1 MLTPAPAPRQPAP
14 RAHVRARR
22 AYLRGWARGWSIPER
37 LSVWQW
43 ADKHRV
49 LVKDTSKEP
58 GRWRTERNPPA
69 RAIMESLSPHSGAE
83 IVTVVAGVQTVK
95 TESLN
100 NLVAYVIDHDP
111 GPLIICQPTQELGNA
126 WKLMRF
132 DPLVETTP
140 SIAAKINTTKRRESS
155 NTLARV
161 KFPGGWLIV
170 SHAASASSLGMYSA
184 RYVLADEVDSYEEL
198 KGGEGDPLMTLR
210 RRADSFGRTRKI
222 YQCSSPKKLM
232 GASLIWREYLAGDQ
246 RELYVPCPHCDH
258 RQILHIDNV
267 LPTGEYLCE
276 ACGTPIPHSAKTD
289 MLARG
294 EWRAKFPERTHHH
307 SYRLPSLY
315 TPLGL
320 GRTWLELHQERATA
334 ESDPA
339 LMKAFVST
347 SLAIPYES
355 SATVTQ
361 DDVKALAEDWAQR
374 HPPKACLLLVAST
387 DCQAN
392 RLETLILGIGR
403 GATPKSPQL
412 YVVDYVVTNGSPVD
426 PDTWDDLEAYL
437 GEPIVNPYGQT
448 LPIRLHAVDSGNWAN
463 EVYLACHARRALGW
477 VPVKGSSTRTAP
489 LIGPPK
495 PHDLNWRGQ
504 AVKNGGAHHMI
515 GTDHAKDTLLDR
527 LAAATT
533 QTRAERWWHLP
544 CDLPDAWYAG
554 IVAEQRDPE
563 TGRWYKTTTSARNEP
578 VDTAVYAW
586 AIAHLSG
593 TPRLGGGRIVKLQH
607 MTQRDWEQLEA
618 AMCPVQID
626 LFADPAATP
635 SPAPAAA
642 PLAPSIPSAT
652 PTQPARTPSRWSPPS
667 RPAKPGAQFIID

>member
-1 MLTPAPAPRQPAP
+1 MTAALARRHTQEQ
-14 RAHVRARR
+14 RARTRARR
-22 AYLRGWARGWSIPER
+22 AYLGGWARGWSIPER

-43 ADKHRV
+43 ADRHRV
-49 LVKDTSKEP
+49 LVRETSKEP
-58 GRWRTERNPPA
+58 GRWRTDRNPPA
-69 RAIMESLSPHSGAE
+69 REIMESLSAHSGAE

-100 NLVAYVIDHDP
+100 NLVGYVIDHDP
-111 GPLIICQPTQELGNA
+111 CPIIVCQPTQELGNA

-132 DPLVETTP
+132 DPLVETCP
-140 SIAAKINTTKRRESS
+140 EIAERIATTKRRESS

-184 RYVLADEVDSYEEL
+184 KIVVADEVDSYEEL

-246 RELYVPCPHCDH
+246 REYHVPCPHCDH
-258 RQILHIDNV
+258 MQVLHIDGV
-267 LPTGEYLCE
+267 LPSGEYLCE
-276 ACGTPIPHSAKTD
+276 SCGTPIPHSAKTD

-294 EWRAKFPERTHHH
+294 EWRAKYPERTHHH

-320 GRTWLELHQERATA
+320 GRTWRELYEERVAA
-334 ESDPA
+334 EGDPA

-347 SLAIPYES
+347 SLAIPYAS
-355 SATVTQ
+355 AATVTA
-361 DDVKALAEDWAQR
+361 DDLKSALAEDWPQR
-374 HPPKACLLLVAST
+374 HPPKGCLMAVAAT
-387 DCQAN
+387 DCQGD
-392 RLETLILGIGR
+392 RLETLILGFGR
-403 GATPKSPQL
+403 GATPKSPQV
-412 YVVDYVVTNGSPVD
+412 YVLDYVVTPGSPVD
-426 PDTWDDLEAYL
+426 PTTFADLESYL
-437 GEPIVNPYGQT
+437 AEPILNPYGQP

-463 EVYLACHARRALGW
+463 EVYLACHQRLAQGW
-477 VPVKGSSTRTAP
+477 VPIKGSSTRAAP
-489 LIGPPK
+489 LIGAPK
-495 PHDLNWRGQ
+495 PHDLNWQGR
-504 AVKNGGAHHMI
+504 AIKNGGAHHMI

-527 LAAATT
+527 LAAAQT
-533 QTRAERWWHLP
+533 QPRSERWWHLP
-544 CDLPDAWYAG
+544 SDLPDTWYAG
-554 IVAEQRDPE
+554 IVSEQRDPE
-563 TGRWYKTTTSARNEP
+563 TGRWYKVRANARNEP

-607 MTQRDWEQLEA
+607 MTQRDWDQLEA
-618 AMCPVQID
+618 VMCPVQAD
-626 LFADPAATP
+626 LFSDEQIEDPRARVDTP
-635 SPAPAAA
+635 PPPPPA
-642 PLAPSIPSAT
+642 
-652 PTQPARTPSRWSPPS
+652 SRWLP
-667 RPAKPGAQFIID
+667 RGTGTAKPGAQFIID